1 MASSLKKAICLGWLL
16 ALFSTIIWVAPV
28 QAQGGFAMS
37 GSFSSQKLELPQ
49 GTSLRTPDIY
59 VVVFNNS
66 DEDINVKV
74 SPNTP
79 PGVTIILQEYEF
91 PLAAN
96 SQKKIDIGVDI
107 SMEAVPGDYTIG
119 VTAEPFKTGST
130 GIQIVGGAGQ
140 EADLTITGDYGVLN
154 VTTLSPDGAP
164 VPSRIVL
171 FRAYTDENFEIA
183 RTETGELDLNVSP
196 GDYLTRAFIAGRQ
209 LAEESFSVA
218 ADEHKGVTMTVKTVY
233 FDGFEVVPLA
243 QRDTGEMVLANVV
256 CSINNLLDAFTDVQ
270 VNLVVSSD
278 AQQENVNILN
288 TSRLEQ
294 SQTEINYNYIP
305 GDGWRAGTYIFKLE
319 LEIGGQIYTTSQ
331 AKGLT
336 VDETGKASL
345 TTVGGG
351 TIDSETSTPTPT
363 STEAAD
369 TETVS
374 GSSFIWLIIVGVA
387 VGVLVIVIAVILFVR
402 KRMQ

>member
-1 MASSLKKAICLGWLL
+1 MASSFKKAICLGWLL
-16 ALFSTIIWVAPV
+16 ALFSVVIWVAPV

-37 GSFSSQKLELPQ
+37 GSFYSQKLELPQ

-66 DEDINVKV
+66 DEDINVKMTT
-74 SPNTP
+74 NTP

-91 PLAAN
+91 PLAAHA
-96 SQKKIDIGVDI
+96 QKKLDVGVDI

-119 VTAEPFKTGST
+119 VTAEPYKTGGS

-140 EADLTITGDYGVLN
+140 DADLTITGDYGVVN
-154 VTTLSPDGAP
+154 ISTVTPDGAP
-164 VPSRIVL
+164 VPARIVL
-171 FRAYTDENFEIA
+171 FRAYTQENFEIA
-183 RTETGELDLNVSP
+183 RSETGELDLNVSP
-196 GDYLTRAFIAGRQ
+196 GDYLTQAFIAGRQ

-233 FDGFEVVPLA
+233 FEGFEVVPFT
-243 QRDTGEMVLANVV
+243 QRDTGEMVMANVV
-256 CSINNLLDAFTDVQ
+256 CTINNLLDAFTDVQ
-270 VNLVVSSD
+270 VNLIVSSD
-278 AQQENVNILN
+278 AEQENVNILN
-288 TSRLEQ
+288 ISRLEQ

-305 GDGWRAGTYIFKLE
+305 GNGWQPGVYIFKLE
-319 LEIGGQIYTTSQ
+319 LEIGGQVYTTSP

-345 TTVGGG
+345 TTVGGA
-351 TIDSETSTPTPT
+351 IESETSTPTPT

-369 TETVS
+369 TTETVS
-374 GSSFIWLIIVGVA
+374 GSSFVWLIIVGVA